1 MKLSKLNPLNSLFG
15 RVFIWF
21 WSALLVIAMSSFFL
35 AKQLTDV
42 LEINAVSQEQE
53 SETALVMQR
62 LIRAV
67 ERSNNL
73 NQSLRRLGQRN
84 GLHIVAINRNTG
96 KRLTSFPTP
105 LSRNIDELNGFVES
119 ASRLIIRLNN
129 MEFVGPYELSFN
141 AAQYK
146 LFIGRLLLRSE
157 RSVMSRSKVAISG
170 LVLAIFLSTAFCF
183 GLVLS
188 ITKPLGALRLAS
200 NRLAKGDLTTR
211 IEGLENRKD
220 EVGNLAEHFNT
231 MAVRLQNLIDSQKQL
246 MANVSHELR
255 TPLTRLQLA
264 VALVEHQLNTQS
276 DGGLSN
282 FDTKHL
288 SRIEN
293 EIVKMD
299 QMIGQVLTLAKINA
313 SQQRIELQERTLVS
327 VLEGVLQDARFEASA
342 MNKALII
349 GTIPDISI
357 NADMPLLIS
366 AIENIVRNAIR
377 FAVKE
382 VSCELKVESN
392 RLTTDFVEI
401 VINDDGVGMSAAELK
416 SMFDPFFRG
425 SYQVDELSKGA
436 GLGLSIAKA
445 AIEMH
450 GGSLYALARHDKVRF
465 DKDGSQAGSVQC
477 KRSFE
482 EKSPL
487 TGLSVILRLP
497 IAGKLT

>member
-1 MKLSKLNPLNSLFG
+1 MKLSKVNPFNSLFG

-21 WSALLVIAMSSFFL
+21 WTALLVIVLSSFFL

-42 LEINAVSQEQE
+42 LEVNAVSQEQE
-53 SETALVMQR
+53 SETVLAMQR
-62 LIRAV
+62 LTRVV

-84 GLHIVAINRNTG
+84 GLHIVAINRNTS
-96 KRLTSFPTP
+96 KRYTSFPSP
-105 LSRNIDELNGFVES
+105 LSRNIDELNAFVES
-119 ASRLIIRLNN
+119 DSPLLIRLNN
-129 MEFVGPYELSFN
+129 MEFVGPYTLLFN
-141 AAQYK
+141 ASEYNI
-146 LFIGRLLLRSE
+146 FIGRLLLRSE
-157 RSVMSRSKVAISG
+157 RNVMSRSKAAIAG
-170 LVLAIFLSTAFCF
+170 LVLAIFLSTVFCF

-188 ITKPLGALRLAS
+188 ITKPLGALSLAS

-220 EVGNLAEHFNT
+220 EVGNLAEDFNT
-231 MAVRLQNLIDSQKQL
+231 MAVRLQSLIDSQKQL

-264 VALVEHQLNTQS
+264 VALLEDQINTKP
-276 DGGLSN
+276 DGVLSN
-282 FDTKHL
+282 LDTKHL

-313 SQQRIELQERTLVS
+313 SQQRIELQEMTLVS

-342 MNKALII
+342 MNKALIV

-357 NADMPLLIS
+357 NADIPLLIS

-382 VSCELKVESN
+382 VSCELNIVSN
-392 RLTTDFVEI
+392 SLAIDFVEI
-401 VINDDGVGMSAAELK
+401 VINDDGVGMSATELK
-416 SMFDPFFRG
+416 TVFDPFFRG
-425 SYQVDELSKGA
+425 SYQVHEVSKGA

-445 AIEMH
+445 AIETH
-450 GGSLYALARHDKVRF
+450 GGSLHASAGHAQARF
-465 DKDGSQAGSVQC
+465 DKDSSQAGSAQC

-482 EKSPL
+482 EQSPL
-487 TGLSVILRLP
+487 TGLSVIIRLP
-497 IAGKLT
+497 IASKPT

>member
-1 MKLSKLNPLNSLFG
+1 MKLSKVNPFNSLFG

-21 WSALLVIAMSSFFL
+21 WTALLVIVLSSFFL

-42 LEINAVSQEQE
+42 LEVNAVSQEQE
-53 SETALVMQR
+53 SETLLAMQR
-62 LIRAV
+62 LTRVV

-84 GLHIVAINRNTG
+84 GLHIVAINRNTS
-96 KRLTSFPTP
+96 KRHTSFPTP
-105 LSRNIDELNGFVES
+105 LSRNIEELNAFVES
-119 ASRLIIRLNN
+119 DSPLLIRLNN
-129 MEFVGPYELSFN
+129 MEFVGPYTLLFN
-141 AAQYK
+141 ASEYNI
-146 LFIGRLLLRSE
+146 FIGRLLLRSE
-157 RSVMSRSKVAISG
+157 RNVMSRSKAAIAG
-170 LVLAIFLSTAFCF
+170 LVLAIFLSTVFCF

-220 EVGNLAEHFNT
+220 EVGNLAEDFNT
-231 MAVRLQNLIDSQKQL
+231 MAVRLQSLIDSQKQL

-264 VALVEHQLNTQS
+264 VALLEDQINTKP
-276 DGGLSN
+276 DGVLSN
-282 FDTKHL
+282 LDTKHL

-313 SQQRIELQERTLVS
+313 SQQRIELQETTLVM
-327 VLEGVLQDARFEASA
+327 LLKGVLQDAHFEAGA
-342 MNKALII
+342 MNKSLVVGA
-349 GTIPDISI
+349 IPDLRI

-377 FAVKE
+377 FSVKE
-382 VSCELKVESN
+382 VSCKFNLVSN
-392 RLTTDFVEI
+392 GLAIDCVEI
-401 VINDDGVGMSAAELK
+401 VINDDGVGMSATELK
-416 SMFDPFFRG
+416 TVFDPFFRG
-425 SYQVDELSKGA
+425 SYQVHEVSKGV

-450 GGSLYALARHDKVRF
+450 GGSLYARARDAQARF
-465 DKDGSQAGSVQC
+465 DKDDSQASNVKC
-477 KRSFE
+477 ERSFE

-487 TGLSVILRLP
+487 TGLSVIIQIP
-497 IAGKLT
+497 IASKPT